1 MAEPSGGRR
10 GLGRGLSA
18 LLDEADAPLVVEAP
32 PGEAVIG
39 LAGVREAPI
48 ELLRRNPDQPR
59 RFFDE
64 EALEEL
70 AESVRQKGLLQPI
83 LVRPAP
89 GAPGEFQ
96 IVAGE
101 RRWRAAQRANLHVV
115 PIVVRELDDLDVLEI
130 GIIENVQRV
139 DLNPLEEAQSYKI
152 LMDRFGRTQDMIAQ
166 SVGKSRSHVA
176 NILRLLSLPDTVRE
190 HLTAGRLTSGHAR
203 AIASAP
209 EPGRLAEMIVDR
221 GLSVRQAEALARE
234 AQDRPDS
241 AVRKPVKAPA
251 YKDPN
256 IAALEQDLGD
266 VLGYVVEIIAADE
279 RGEVRVKFE
288 SIEQLDDICRRLSQ
302 LEPRLP

>member
-32 PGEAVIG
+32 PGEAVPG

-101 RRWRAAQRANLHVV
+101 RRWRAAQAAQLHEV
-115 PIVVRELDDLDVLEI
+115 PIIVKELDDRQSLEVAL
-130 GIIENVQRV
+130 IENVQRQ
-139 DLNPLEEAQSYKI
+139 DLTALEEAEGYRR
-152 LMDRFGRTQDMIAQ
+152 LMEEFANTQEDLARV
-166 SVGKSRSHVA
+166 VGKSRSHVA
-176 NILRLLSLPDTVRE
+176 NIMRLLGLPHSVKALLQDGSLSAGHGRALLGAEDPETMALTVVRRGLNVRQTELLVRNSLKPAAGPAKTAASKSDADT
-190 HLTAGRLTSGHAR
+190 R
-203 AIASAP
+203 AIEKQLSDK
-209 EPGRLAEMIVDR
+209 L
-221 GLSVRQAEALARE
+221 GLTV
-234 AQDRPDS
+234 
-241 AVRKPVKAPA
+241 
-251 YKDPN
+251 N
-256 IAALEQDLGD
+256 ISHHG
-266 VLGYVVEIIAADE
+266 E
-279 RGEVRVKFE
+279 RGEVRIAFA
-288 SIEQLDDICRRLSQ
+288 SLEQCDEILHRLSQ
-302 LEPRLP
+302 QPIS

>member
-32 PGEAVIG
+32 PGEAVPG
-39 LAGVREAPI
+39 LSGVREAPI

-234 AQDRPDS
+234 AQDRPD
-241 AVRKPVKAPA
+241 AARKPAKVPV

-256 IAALEQDLGD
+256 ITGLEQDLSQL
-266 VLGYVVEIIAADE
+266 LGYRVEILAAGE
-279 RGEVRVKFE
+279 RGEVRVQYE
-288 SIEQLDDICRRLSQ
+288 TIEQLDDICRRLSQ